1 MQNIND
7 KKVQRIIDANFNR
20 AKEGLRVCEDIC
32 RFIYNKKDLT
42 GGYKAIRHDLTKV
55 MQGLGLLDI
64 IRARDIENDVGKRT
78 ISSELKRRNIS
89 DILYANS
96 QRVKESIRVL
106 EEFAKLLTPRL
117 AMRLKDLRY
126 KLYALERKI
135 VKKT

>member
-1 MQNIND
+1 VQNIND

>member
-1 MQNIND
+1 MND